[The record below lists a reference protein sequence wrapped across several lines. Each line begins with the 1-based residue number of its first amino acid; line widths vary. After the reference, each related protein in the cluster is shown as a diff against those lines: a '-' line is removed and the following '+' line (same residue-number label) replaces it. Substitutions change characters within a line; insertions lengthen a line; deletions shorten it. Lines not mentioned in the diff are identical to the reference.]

1 MKEFWRRGGR
11 SDERDRREDDE
22 GSGVAEVDPVRIRV
36 LHEASQGRDRE
47 EKEQL
52 ESPLGRESSRT
63 RWRGQGEAA
72 DDDGGWA
79 ERADGVPNGMKDG
92 LVVRR
97 HDDARQEQHDDS
109 EDRLLDSPGKRDRE
123 SERRNERKGGEHRPG
138 RREPE
143 GGSFQPAPREDEDAS
158 PNVPQR
164 SSYAVR
170 QQEDPDGRDDP
181 GAKCEQRS
189 DEPRGSHPE
198 RTPTIPPFA
207 PHNESADCATRD
219 HEMQHFHGGQA
230 GTNEAQEEQHEDP
243 RTERLEDENAGGPS
257 ELPVVRGPVLLSV
270 HEEHD
275 RGGDVVHPDG
285 LHEEAEPAPQT
296 RDEQPA
302 TAVGIQ
308 VTEERLGSERREE
321 EIVPGREA
329 SEVVRHAPGNAQQDH
344 EPSDGWRNEPRGD
357 EIEGGDVEQRE
368 EEQDGSYGGELDTE
382 RLEAQRVEEAQPA
395 GVELVEIPVW

>member
-1 MKEFWRRGGR
+1 
-11 SDERDRREDDE
+11 DR
-22 GSGVAEVDPVRIRV
+22 
-36 LHEASQGRDRE
+36 
-47 EKEQL
+47 
-52 ESPLGRESSRT
+52 
-63 RWRGQGEAA
+63 
-72 DDDGGWA
+72 
-79 ERADGVPNGMKDG
+79 

-123 SERRNERKGGEHRPG
+123 SERRNERKGGEHRPS

-170 QQEDPDGRDDP
+170 QQEDPAGRDDP
-181 GAKCEQRS
+181 GAKCDQRS

-207 PHNESADCATRD
+207 PHDESADRATRD

-344 EPSDGWRNEPRGD
+344 EPAMAGGTNRADVGWE
-357 EIEGGDVEQRE
+357 
-368 EEQDGSYGGELDTE
+368 DTE
-382 RLEAQRVEEAQPA
+382 NARRDETRAPFTGRRAGACRWHRRRPRSRLSVRWRRSRQRAWWRRSRGTP
-395 GVELVEIPVW
+395 WRR